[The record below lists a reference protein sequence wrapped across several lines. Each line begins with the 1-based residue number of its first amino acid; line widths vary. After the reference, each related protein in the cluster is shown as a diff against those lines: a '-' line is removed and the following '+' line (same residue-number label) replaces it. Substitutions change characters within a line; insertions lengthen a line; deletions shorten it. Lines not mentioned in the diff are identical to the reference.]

1 MLKIKRLYEAS
12 YWSEITFN
20 FMIFLRTRQW
30 IDSEK
35 KLAVDLV
42 DLVNETMRVYT
53 LSGNLCPKQETIRL
67 AAVRDRH
74 ALMECSWKF
83 SLGISAVGF

>member
-1 MLKIKRLYEAS
+1 
-12 YWSEITFN
+12 
-20 FMIFLRTRQW
+20 MIFLRTRQW

-42 DLVNETMRVYT
+42 DLIDLVDETVWVYT
-53 LSGNLCPKQETIRL
+53 LSGKLCPKQETIRL
-67 AAVRDRH
+67 TAVRDQH

-83 SLGISAVGF
+83 SLGISAVGFRG